1 MKTLL
6 RILLRLLR
14 ISAGVQAHTRR
25 RGAVAVSA
33 YKRRRA

>member
-1 MKTLL
+1 MKAIL

-25 RGAVAVSA
+25 RGAIAVSA
-33 YKRRRA
+33 YRRRRA